1 MPARCLG
8 QRPGEDTNAQSDSP
22 LLGRR
27 RRAIFAALGECHAS
41 ARGAGV
47 RLYLERPARAL
58 AAVDETTRQFYQA
71 IESQRMDLA
80 ARTAVVEGV
89 DLFLQ
94 SREFQPIACRQ

>member
-1 MPARCLG
+1 M
-8 QRPGEDTNAQSDSP
+8 
-22 LLGRR
+22 RR
-27 RRAIFAALGECHAS
+27 REGPGFVFTLNGR
-41 ARGAGV
+41 
-47 RLYLERPARAL
+47 RAL